1 MSNYLFNSIPLSL
14 PRKNKFNMS
23 HYVKTT
29 ANMGEIIPIL
39 MQDILPNDSAKISVQ
54 SLVRLAPMLAPAYAN
69 IDVQFVFYF
78 VPNRLIWKQWP
89 TFITQSKNGRKL
101 SEEDLPKPPRFVFTP
116 NAFSSAART
125 AGKLSDLDPSTG
137 SYTAVPPLTINSLAD
152 NLGFQCYNPNE
163 PNSIPPNGWY
173 SLDQMP
179 FRAYYKIWSDYY
191 RDENLQIDEAEDNDE
206 LYSPFDSW
214 YEKSGEITISGN
226 ESQYVLNFMQLKYAD
241 WKKDYFTSAL
251 PFAQKGDEVLI
262 PGQASDL
269 YVTGNG
275 AVPLNGLFAVQST
288 TSTPFTA
295 NQNIV
300 VDRDS
305 LDNTKGVLAFGD
317 SNKTAITPNNDNSD
331 PLRVS
336 VNSIA
341 QKLNIVSGSAT
352 EATIRDLRRAIAAQ
366 KFLERRAI
374 GGTRYIEQNFAMFG
388 ARSSDARLQR
398 AEFLGG
404 YKTPVVISQL
414 LQTSETTDNS
424 ALGTPAGNGVSAG
437 SSYIFNK
444 TFEEYGWLVG
454 LMIIRPKADY
464 MTGTPRKYLRH
475 DMYDYYW
482 PQFAKIGEQPI
493 YTEELYDM
501 PKLNQPDTLTHG
513 TFGYTP
519 RYAEYRFNNNRIC
532 GDFKGNLKFWTLAR
546 DFSGTPH
553 LNAQFITCKPS
564 NRIFAVTDD
573 SFKHFWA
580 DLYFDFHML
589 RPIPKYAENL

>member
-29 ANMGEIIPIL
+29 ANMGEMIPIL
-39 MQDILPNDSAKISVQ
+39 MQDILPNDSAKLSVQ

-78 VPNRLIWKQWP
+78 VPNRIIWKQWP
-89 TFITQSKNGRKL
+89 TFITQSKNGRIL
-101 SEEDLPKPPRFVFTP
+101 SEEELPSPPRFVFTP
-116 NAFSSAART
+116 NAFSSAT
-125 AGKLSDLDPSTG
+125 STIGKLSDLDPSTG
-137 SYTAVPPLTINSLAD
+137 SYTAIPPLTINSLAD
-152 NLGFQCYNPNE
+152 NLGFQCYDPSDS
-163 PNSIPPNGWY
+163 NSIPPAGWY
-173 SLDQMP
+173 SMDQMP

-191 RDENLQIDEAEDNDE
+191 RDENLQTDEAVDNDT

-214 YEKSGEITISGN
+214 YDKSGEITISGN
-226 ESQYVLNFMQLKYAD
+226 DSQYVLNFMQLKYAD

-262 PGQASDL
+262 PGQGSSTAYISGKGNSDVL
-269 YVTGNG
+269 GR
-275 AVPLNGLFAVQST
+275 FAVQSAS
-288 TSTPFTA
+288 STPFAFTE
-295 NQNIV
+295 NV
-300 VDRDS
+300 VIDRDVI
-305 LDNTKGVLAFGD
+305 DTTKGKLAFGD
-317 SNKTAITPNNDNSD
+317 GSNKTSILTDTSQSNH
-331 PLRVS
+331 LTVS
-336 VNSIA
+336 VQDIA
-341 QKLNIVSGSAT
+341 QKLSLNSAT

-414 LQTSETTDNS
+414 LQTSETTENS

-493 YTEELYDM
+493 YNEELYDA
-501 PKLNQPDTLTHG
+501 PKLNQPDTLTHS

-546 DFSGTPH
+546 DFSSTPH
-553 LNAQFITCKPS
+553 LNAQFVTCKPS

-580 DLYFDFHML
+580 DLYFDFQML